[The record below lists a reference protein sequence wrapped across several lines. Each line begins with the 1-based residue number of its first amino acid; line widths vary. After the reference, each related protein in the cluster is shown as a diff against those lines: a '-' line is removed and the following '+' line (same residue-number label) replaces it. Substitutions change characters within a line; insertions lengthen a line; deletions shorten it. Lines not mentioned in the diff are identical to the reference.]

1 VRREGFQNVPP
12 SAPPAGGPTQVV
24 EASARACPQCNAPGT
39 QLAFFD
45 DGSFICQNCDYV
57 SGGMAQEEVDRI
69 LAEEAGP
76 QAPAP
81 SAVPPGQPQQ
91 VAPGVTMMMP
101 PQQFQPA
108 PAPVAAPPPVPVAP
122 RPVAAPETRG
132 YTVAVGPPALSTSE
146 AVNRLDRIESNLGD
160 IATKVNKHEDLYS
173 RLQSDLQEMRDK
185 LPRLEAAT
193 LELQGLYDSV
203 STLFNPFIEVNAQ
216 TIREFIDTI
225 KTLDPEVL
233 KRISKGDFAKEG
245 EELDSIF
252 GEGAAAEPA
261 KPAPPPVPTC
271 AHCGQ
276 VLPGAAAAAAH
287 VHEGPKVILERIGGE
302 LNAAML
308 SMQWLDFLLAKV
320 GPDKLPILLDYYVK
334 LNWIGTEVKTELIL
348 RTRGVSQ
355 AVAKEFGDWR
365 LNPADQLK
373 SLLFIYKI
381 RGSEL
386 DRETIEKL
394 EKDLQ
399 AAKQ

>member
-24 EASARACPQCNAPGT
+24 EASARNCPQCNAAGT

-76 QAPAP
+76 QAPTGA
-81 SAVPPGQPQQ
+81 PGQPQQ
-91 VAPGVTMMMP
+91 IAPGVTMMMP
-101 PQQFQPA
+101 PQ
-108 PAPVAAPPPVPVAP
+108 PPQSVPPQISAPVAP
-122 RPVAAPETRG
+122 RAAQMPESRG
-132 YTVAVGPPALSTSE
+132 YAVSVGPPALSTSE

-160 IATKVNKHEDLYS
+160 MATKVNKHEDHYN
-173 RLQSDLQEMRDK
+173 RLQNDLQEMRDK

-233 KRISKGDFAKEG
+233 KRISKGDFGKEG
-245 EELDSIF
+245 EDLDSIF
-252 GEGAAAEPA
+252 GGTQA
-261 KPAPPPVPTC
+261 APPATPAAPVIPTC

-276 VLPGAAAAAAH
+276 VLPGAAAAH
-287 VHEGPKVILERIGGE
+287 VHEGPKAILDRVGGE
-302 LNAAML
+302 LSAAML
-308 SMQWLDFLLAKV
+308 SMQWLDFLLSKV
-320 GPDKLPILLDYYVK
+320 GPDKLPILLDYYLK
-334 LNWIGTEVKTELIL
+334 LNWIGPEVKSELLL

-399 AAKQ
+399 AARQ